1 MMHSAREEFRLAAR
15 RRRSVGE
22 KLLLFAAIPSLL
34 LWAIII
40 LAISG
45 DFRGALQVACTATA
59 AGFVGWC
66 LGDTL
71 R

>member
-1 MMHSAREEFRLAAR
+1 
-15 RRRSVGE
+15 
-22 KLLLFAAIPSLL
+22 LLLFAAIPSLL

-40 LAISG
+40 LAVSG
-45 DFRGALQVACTATA
+45 DFQGALQVACTATA